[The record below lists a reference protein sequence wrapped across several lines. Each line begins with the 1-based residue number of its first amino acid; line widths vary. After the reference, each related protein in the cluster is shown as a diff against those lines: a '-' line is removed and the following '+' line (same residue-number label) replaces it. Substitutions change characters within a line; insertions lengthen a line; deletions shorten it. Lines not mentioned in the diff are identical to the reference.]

1 MNSRDHLPPPT
12 EVVRYTIPADVSL
25 VDPLC
30 QCFLATISIGEVP
43 EKDLDAWRSAFH
55 ELAVNAIIHCAK
67 NDPTQA
73 IHVEWSITQNE
84 VMLAIQDPGT
94 GVPDEALAS
103 PSLPEDP
110 MSEGKRGLYII
121 AKCVD
126 HLRAWRGPAGFR
138 LELVKSYPGGGL
150 PQPAHPETDSVLN
163 SVLDELSSSF
173 ECLTVFRRLTGNL
186 IISANLREFI
196 GSSLDEF
203 LSLHPLDRIFF
214 LGAHTLPETIR
225 DILHTA
231 PWFLDQNDA
240 DPTLR
245 SLGTLARETVWE
257 DFEDLSRQNIDVR
270 SLHSVGAGCVFPIV
284 AGDIRFGSLIAL
296 RKPRVSESKSRSHST
311 LRTLSNLWAIA
322 CSNAHLTNLR
332 DESQKGAHELEIAVN
347 IQKALLPIVQP
358 PTSSNWH
365 VAIYQESSLTIAGD
379 YAIAKTDAAGNLVVA
394 MIDVMGKG
402 VSAALLASIFRTAFE
417 MSLHIPSS
425 SAILET
431 INKTLCT
438 QLGDLTMCITCAI
451 ARVSADG
458 STLDHASAG
467 HCPTFFYQ
475 SDGTRTFLH
484 PSGAPL
490 GLLPGI
496 SYTGD
501 HLTLTGGER
510 LVFITDGCYEWD
522 RHEQDFGWEH
532 FVEHMDHDRTTPPDE
547 LWTHLRD
554 RIRTL
559 YGPHFEDDC
568 TIITLDILK

>member
-1 MNSRDHLPPPT
+1 MTTRDHLPPPN
-12 EVVRYTIPADVSL
+12 EVVRYSIPADVSL

-30 QCFLATISIGEVP
+30 QRFLATISIGEVP
-43 EKDLDAWRSAFH
+43 DKDLDAWRSAFH
-55 ELAVNAIIHCAK
+55 ELAVNAIIHGAK
-67 NDPTQA
+67 NDPSQA
-73 IHVEWSITQNE
+73 IHVDWCITPND
-84 VMLAIQDPGT
+84 VMLAIQDPGP
-94 GVPDEALAS
+94 GLPDQALLF
-103 PSLPEDP
+103 PSLPANP
-110 MSEGKRGLYII
+110 MAESGRGLYII

-126 HLRAWRGPAGFR
+126 HLRAWRSTDGFR
-138 LELVKSYPGGGL
+138 IELTKSYPGGGL
-150 PQPAHPETDSVLN
+150 PQPATTESDSVLD
-163 SVLDELSSSF
+163 SVLDELSSSY
-173 ECLTVFRRLTGNL
+173 ECLTVFHRLTGNL
-186 IISANLREFI
+186 ILSANLRDFI
-196 GSSLDEF
+196 GSSIEEF

-214 LGAHTLPETIR
+214 LGAPTLPETIR

-240 DPTLR
+240 NPTLR

-257 DFEDLSRQNIDVR
+257 NFDDLARHNIDVQSFR
-270 SLHSVGAGCVFPIV
+270 SVGAGCVFPIV
-284 AGDIRFGSLIAL
+284 AGGIHFGALIAL
-296 RKPRVSESKSRSHST
+296 RKPHVSESKSRSLGT
-311 LRTLSNLWAIA
+311 LRTLADLCGIA
-322 CSNAHLTNLR
+322 CANAHLTNIR
-332 DESQKGAHELEIAVN
+332 DESQKDLHELEIAVN
-347 IQKALLPIVQP
+347 LQKGLLPIL
-358 PTSSNWH
+358 PTPSSNHWH

-379 YAIAKTDAAGNLVVA
+379 YAIAKTDNAGNLVVA

-431 INKTLCT
+431 INQTLCN
-438 QLGDLTMCITCAI
+438 QLGDLTMFITCAI

-458 STLDHASAG
+458 SSLDHASAG

-475 SDGTRTFLH
+475 PNGSRRFLH

-501 HLTLTGGER
+501 HITLTGGER
-510 LVFITDGCYEWD
+510 LVFVTDGCYEWD
-522 RHEQDFGWEH
+522 RHDQDFGWEN

-547 LWTHLRD
+547 LWNRLRD
-554 RIRTL
+554 RINTL

>member
-1 MNSRDHLPPPT
+1 MNSMDHLPPPT
-12 EVVRYTIPADVSL
+12 EVTRYSIPAHVSL

-30 QCFLATISIGEVP
+30 QRFLATISIGGVSEN
-43 EKDLDAWRSAFH
+43 DLDAWRSAFH
-55 ELAVNAIIHCAK
+55 ELAVNAIRHGAK
-67 NDPTQA
+67 SDPAQT
-73 IHVEWSITQNE
+73 IHVEWGITPNE
-84 VMLAIQDPGT
+84 VMLAVQDPGT
-94 GVPDEALAS
+94 GLSDEALAS
-103 PSLPEDP
+103 PTLPEDP
-110 MSEGKRGLYII
+110 MAESGRGLYII
-121 AKCVD
+121 AKSVD
-126 HLRAWRGPAGFR
+126 HLRAWRSPEGFR

-150 PQPAHPETDSVLN
+150 PLPAYKETD
-163 SVLDELSSSF
+163 SVLDELSSSY
-173 ECLTVFRRLTGNL
+173 ECLTVFHRLTGNL
-186 IISANLREFI
+186 IVSANLRDFI
-196 GSSLDEF
+196 GNSLDEF

-214 LGAHTLPETIR
+214 LGAPTLPETIR
-225 DILHTA
+225 SILITA
-231 PWFLDQNDA
+231 PWFLDQSDA

-257 DFEDLSRQNIDVR
+257 DFEDLSRQNLDVR
-270 SLHSVGAGCVFPIV
+270 SLRSVGAGSVFPIV
-284 AGDIRFGSLIAL
+284 AGGIHFGALIAL
-296 RKPRVSESKSRSHST
+296 RKPRVSESKSRSLGT
-311 LRTLSNLWAIA
+311 LRTLADLCGIA
-322 CSNAHLTNLR
+322 CANAHLASIR
-332 DESQKGAHELEIAVN
+332 DESQKDLHELEIAVS
-347 IQKALLPIVQP
+347 IQKGLLPILP
-358 PTSSNWH
+358 SPTSKHWH

-438 QLGDLTMCITCAI
+438 QLGDLTMFITCAI

-458 STLDHASAG
+458 TTLDHASAG

-475 SDGTRTFLH
+475 PDGTRMFLH

-501 HLTLTGGER
+501 HIALTGGER

-532 FVEHMDHDRTTPPDE
+532 FVEHMDRDRDTPPDE
-547 LWTHLRD
+547 LWSHLRD

>member
-1 MNSRDHLPPPT
+1 MNSRDYLPPPT

-25 VDPLC
+25 VNPLC
-30 QCFLATISIGEVP
+30 QRFLATISIGEVP

-55 ELAVNAIIHCAK
+55 ELAVNAIKHGAK
-67 NDPTQA
+67 SDPSQI
-73 IHVEWSITQNE
+73 IHVEWCITPNE

-103 PSLPEDP
+103 PSLPADP
-110 MSEGKRGLYII
+110 LSEGKRGLYII

-126 HLRAWRGPAGFR
+126 HLRAWHGPEGFR
-138 LELVKSYPGGGL
+138 LELLKSYPGGGL
-150 PQPAHPETDSVLN
+150 PLPANQETDSVLD
-163 SVLDELSSSF
+163 SVLDLLSSSF
-173 ECLTVFRRLTGNL
+173 ESLTVFHRLTGNL
-186 IISANLREFI
+186 IISANLRDFI
-196 GSSLDEF
+196 GSSLEEF

-214 LGAHTLPETIR
+214 LGSTTLPETIR
-225 DILHTA
+225 SILRTA
-231 PWFLDQNDA
+231 PWFLDQSDA

-245 SLGTLARETVWE
+245 CLGTLARETVWE
-257 DFEDLSRQNIDVR
+257 DFEDLSRQNIDVKTLR
-270 SLHSVGAGCVFPIV
+270 SVGAGSVIH
-284 AGDIRFGSLIAL
+284 FGALIAL
-296 RKPRVSESKSRSHST
+296 RKPRVSESKSRSLGT
-311 LRTLSNLWAIA
+311 LRTLADLCGIA
-322 CSNAHLTNLR
+322 CANAHLASIR
-332 DESQKGAHELEIAVN
+332 DESQKDLHELEIAVN
-347 IQKALLPIVQP
+347 IQKGLLPILPP
-358 PTSSNWH
+358 PTSDRWR

-438 QLGDLTMCITCAI
+438 QLGDLTMFITCAI

-475 SDGTRTFLH
+475 PDGTRTFLH

-496 SYTGD
+496 SYTSD
-501 HLTLTGGER
+501 HLALTGGER

-532 FVEHMDHDRTTPPDE
+532 FVDHMDHDRNTPPDE